1 MRLSEEQKAI
11 VREIGH
17 DVFGDKVQLALF
29 GSRLNDHL
37 KGGDIDILVKSEHP
51 LPDKVIKML
60 TMTARLQLRLGDQ
73 PIDILVYDPETVISP
88 VYEQALANG
97 ELI

>member
-11 VREIGH
+11 VKQVGRE
-17 DVFGDKVQLALF
+17 VFGKNVQLALF

-37 KGGDIDILVKSEHP
+37 KGGDIDILVKSDEP
-51 LPDKVIKML
+51 MTGKMIKML
-60 TMTARLQLRLGDQ
+60 TMTARLQMRLGDQ
-73 PIDILVYDPETVISP
+73 PIDILIYDPETPLSP
-88 VYEQALANG
+88 VYEEALTNG

>member
-11 VREIGH
+11 VKQVGYDI
-17 DVFGDKVQLALF
+17 FGDNVQLSLF

-37 KGGDIDILVKSEHP
+37 KGGDIDILVKSDQP
-51 LPDKVIKML
+51 LTGKMIKML
-60 TMTARLQLRLGDQ
+60 TMTARLQMRLGDQ
-73 PIDILVYDPETVISP
+73 PIDILIYDPETPLSP